1 MKKALKISANG
12 AKGQAM
18 TSKSEIEFK
27 QATDGRGNALPY
39 GSMTVD
45 GVEFNLDKHEWR
57 KYRTMQKLDSIGFF
71 VDWYFKRKRKPL
83 RKPGTG
89 YCPMSLL
96 NKALATSKKHDG
108 LQADIARLSKIMQ
121 VD

>member
-1 MKKALKISANG
+1 
-12 AKGQAM
+12 M

-27 QATDGRGNALPY
+27 QATDGRGNSLPY
-39 GSMTVD
+39 GSMIVD
-45 GVEFNLDKHEWR
+45 GVEFNLDKQEWR

-83 RKPGTG
+83 RKRGTG
-89 YCPMSLL
+89 YNPTSLL
-96 NKALATSKKHDG
+96 NKALATSNQQDG
-108 LQADIARLSKIMQ
+108 LEAQIKRLAKIMQ